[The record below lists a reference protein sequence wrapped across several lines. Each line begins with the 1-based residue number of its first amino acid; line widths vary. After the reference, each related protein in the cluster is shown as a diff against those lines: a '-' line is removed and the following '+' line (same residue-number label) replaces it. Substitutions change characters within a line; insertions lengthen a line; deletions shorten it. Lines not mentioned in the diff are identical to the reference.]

1 MQQEIQYLQ
10 NKFKNVFEENMKL
23 KSKPEG
29 ITQEVNPANN
39 HTPSRVKH
47 EIKTINIVINIRNID
62 KELAKQANEISE
74 QMKSFEKTDI
84 FVKELW
90 KIVDGLA
97 DNGSP

>member
-1 MQQEIQYLQ
+1 M
-10 NKFKNVFEENMKL
+10 
-23 KSKPEG
+23 
-29 ITQEVNPANN
+29 
-39 HTPSRVKH
+39 
-47 EIKTINIVINIRNID
+47 INIRNID